1 MRVLYN
7 YTYPFLSWPPL
18 KRAWSAYV
26 SVVITLNLW
35 ILMDSSSVSPARN
48 SEPQLRVQ
56 VRIMIAVA
64 IGICRSLLAI
74 RSTLAVLLA
83 HFGTPKMKGWWFH
96 HQKVWISGRVSFHF
110 IQVHSKCWFMIWKNG
125 KMLCMY
131 VCIFRYID
139 IDTMYVCYMCVFC
152 SMRWWGSTRLY
163 FPPGTCGRP
172 VQRRGAGLQ
181 AECALGV
188 SKVWIV
194 SPSGGIKPIMIGI

>member
-1 MRVLYN
+1 MA
-7 YTYPFLSWPPL
+7 TTEESM
-18 KRAWSAYV
+18 V
-26 SVVITLNLW
+26 SVCQ
-35 ILMDSSSVSPARN
+35 RGHH
-48 SEPQLRVQ
+48 PQLVDSHGFLISFPSTKFWASAASASPDHDRRSHWNMSLPPCHSQ
-56 VRIMIAVA
+56 HS
-64 IGICRSLLAI
+64 CRSPG
-74 RSTLAVLLA
+74 SFWDSQNEGV
-83 HFGTPKMKGWWFH
+83 M
-96 HQKVWISGRVSFHF
+96 ISP
-110 IQVHSKCWFMIWKNG
+110 SKSMDIWKG
-125 KMLCMY
+125 FISLHTGTFKMLIYDLKKRENVMY